1 MEFEVLKRS
10 HLKRNIIIGVIAVLL
25 ISAVILN
32 FTRAKYRTTA
42 EVPIASGTINYSLAD
57 LNIVAITV
65 DGESVETIPE
75 GNYELTDESYC
86 IVDGE
91 DTQLTLNWD
100 NETKALSVTPFTTK
114 GTKCYLYFEEATTK
128 TVDTPLG
135 EVEVNLDQPDFSKT
149 SCTSGCGEQTVGLYE
164 ETTSKGTTYYYRG
177 DVNNNYVSFAGYYWR
192 ILRISE
198 DGSIRMIYDGT
209 SPHTNGQSSTNRQI
223 QTSVYNSSYNRSY
236 YVGYTYLSNAQRP
249 SNPNSGTS
257 STIKGVLD
265 NWYNTNLQQYD
276 NIITNTPGFCN
287 DREMANGS
295 NWSSL
300 PTNDI
305 YYAAYDRILNNSTAS
320 LECSNSNDLYQ
331 TKIGLITADEVIHAG
346 LNQSGS
352 NAKFYLFTGTNYW
365 TITPSYVQAVNTS
378 VSWPNMFYV
387 YSYGSLSYDRL
398 ENEYGV
404 RPVINISSNATITG
418 EGTMSNPYTIVS

>member
-1 MEFEVLKRS
+1 MYKR
-10 HLKRNIIIGVIAVLL
+10 
-25 ISAVILN
+25 
-32 FTRAKYRTTA
+32 
-42 EVPIASGTINYSLAD
+42 
-57 LNIVAITV
+57 
-65 DGESVETIPE
+65 
-75 GNYELTDESYC
+75 
-86 IVDGE
+86 
-91 DTQLTLNWD
+91 Q
-100 NETKALSVTPFTTK
+100 
-114 GTKCYLYFEEATTK
+114 
-128 TVDTPLG
+128 
-135 EVEVNLDQPDFSKT
+135 
-149 SCTSGCGEQTVGLYE
+149 
-164 ETTSKGTTYYYRG
+164 GTTYYYRG

-192 ILRISE
+192 ILRINE

-223 QTSVYNSSYNRSY
+223 RTSVYNSSYNRSY

-378 VSWPNMFYV
+378 VSWSNMFYV
-387 YSYGSLSYDRL
+387 YSYGSLSYGRL